1 MTKQHYFNYAR
12 LTFIKENIDS
22 LNDDESFTIYVR
34 NDNET
39 FTMTKKD
46 FYETFLNVV
55 NSKSYKR
62 GNYNYLKTPSKAYK
76 YLVKN

>member
-1 MTKQHYFNYAR
+1 MLKQNINNKI
-12 LTFIKENIDS
+12 IKENIDS

-46 FYETFLNVV
+46 FYETFLNVFIEDMV
-55 NSKSYKR
+55 LLRPPHMIKQYETQK
-62 GNYNYLKTPSKAYK
+62 
-76 YLVKN
+76 V

>member
-1 MTKQHYFNYAR
+1 MNKQHYFDYAR
-12 LTFIKENIDS
+12 LTFMKKNIDS

-34 NDNET
+34 NENET

-62 GNYNYLKTPSKAYK
+62 GNYNYKKTPSKAYK

>member
-1 MTKQHYFNYAR
+1 
-12 LTFIKENIDS
+12 
-22 LNDDESFTIYVR
+22 
-34 NDNET
+34 
-39 FTMTKKD
+39 MTKKD
-46 FYETFLNVV
+46 FYETFSNVV